1 MSDINECAND
11 FLNGCNQIC
20 TNTIGSFLCECNNG
34 YELGDDLM
42 TCSGLYNNIMS
53 HLSTFVIIVF
63 LDTQKTFTYIK
74 KVCTSIIH
82 NYFFLQILMSVLL
95 ASVVMAPVKAVQ
107 RMDP

>member
-11 FLNGCNQIC
+11 SLNGCNQIC

-53 HLSTFVIIVF
+53 HLSTFVIIV
-63 LDTQKTFTYIK
+63 LPDTQKIFTYIK
-74 KVCTSIIH
+74 QVCTCIIH

-95 ASVVMAPVKAVQ
+95 ASLIILQMAPVKA
-107 RMDP
+107 MDP

>member
-1 MSDINECAND
+1 MKLILYIQFVIISDTNECAND

-53 HLSTFVIIVF
+53 HL
-63 LDTQKTFTYIK
+63 KYICDNCISRHTENIYIHK
-74 KVCTSIIH
+74 KCVYKYNT
-82 NYFFLQILMSVLL
+82 
-95 ASVVMAPVKAVQ
+95 
-107 RMDP
+107 